1 MDLQKTDL
9 NDYAMPLMNI
19 ERMAK
24 QIHDLCLENKFDEA
38 RQQAQLLCVEGR
50 VLQHVLTIMHEQ
62 ESERYG
68 NSQTDQNWQAG
79 VRNQQAPQTPSTPHG
94 W

>member
-1 MDLQKTDL
+1 MDSQKTDL

-38 RQQAQLLCVEGR
+38 RQKAQLLSVEGR

-68 NSQTDQNWQAG
+68 NPQADQSRQAG
-79 VRNQQAPQTPSTPHG
+79 VLDQQAAQTPSTPHG